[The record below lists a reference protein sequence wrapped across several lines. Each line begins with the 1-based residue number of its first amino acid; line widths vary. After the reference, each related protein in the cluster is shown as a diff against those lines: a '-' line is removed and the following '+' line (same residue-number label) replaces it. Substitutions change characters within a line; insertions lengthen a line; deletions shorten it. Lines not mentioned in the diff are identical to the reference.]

1 MPFKSKAQMRK
12 CYADKKKGKSPGWNC
27 DEWSSKTESSSLP
40 ERVSDKKSKN
50 RMPSRKKC

>member
-27 DEWSSKTESSSLP
+27 DEWSSKTEPSSLP